1 MNRLARYV
9 DNEFTRNSWF
19 FAQAE
24 TGMMNAIDFI
34 EYILSDKNIVN
45 LTENEIEYINRVR
58 KCYSELGHL
67 TKRMKEEIE
76 NYRQA
81 FYDAFLD

>member
-24 TGMMNAIDFI
+24 TGMINAIDFI

-45 LTENEIEYINRVR
+45 LTESEIEYINRVR
-58 KCYSELGHL
+58 KCYSELEHL